1 MQGLKFYI
9 ETYGCQMNI
18 SDSAYLKDILINKG
32 LRESD
37 SLENADIIFV
47 NTCSVRRSAEE
58 RLEGRLAYY
67 SQIKKNNN
75 LKIFVIGCYAQKEK
89 DNIKKR
95 FPAVDF
101 VVGTRNITK
110 ISKIINAPLNE
121 YIFTDMETPE
131 YIEPSI
137 DPFNKYRG
145 FVSIIRGCS
154 NFCSYCIVPYTRGP
168 EYSLNSKKIIDDIK
182 KLVDKGIK
190 EVFLLG
196 QNVNSYGLDTG
207 DIKFYQLLEKINNID
222 GVKRIRFLT
231 SHPKDFSNELIEA
244 IASLDKVVKQVHLP
258 LQSASDKVLSMMNR
272 KYNYKHYFSIVENLR
287 KRLPMISI
295 TTDILVGFPGED
307 EKDFLETYDA
317 VKEIEFDKAFMFM
330 YSPREGTASYNLEET
345 LSIDEKK
352 ERLKK
357 IIEIQN
363 KITVEK
369 LKRFIGTFSSVFI
382 ENINKK
388 NNGVFGITDY
398 GLNIILKDF
407 NLQQGQIT
415 NVKIESLSGHTLIG
429 KDIKL

>member
-1 MQGLKFYI
+1 MKFYI

>member
-1 MQGLKFYI
+1 
-9 ETYGCQMNI
+9 
-18 SDSAYLKDILINKG
+18 
-32 LRESD
+32 
-37 SLENADIIFV
+37 
-47 NTCSVRRSAEE
+47 
-58 RLEGRLAYY
+58 
-67 SQIKKNNN
+67 
-75 LKIFVIGCYAQKEK
+75 
-89 DNIKKR
+89 
-95 FPAVDF
+95 
-101 VVGTRNITK
+101 
-110 ISKIINAPLNE
+110 
-121 YIFTDMETPE
+121 
-131 YIEPSI
+131 
-137 DPFNKYRG
+137 
-145 FVSIIRGCS
+145 
-154 NFCSYCIVPYTRGP
+154 
-168 EYSLNSKKIIDDIK
+168 
-182 KLVDKGIK
+182 LVDKGIK